1 MNDNPPDFDA
11 GGRPQPPPP
20 RYVTLPTV
28 RPFVT
33 YVLFGLN
40 ILIFLLQSLTGRD
53 LWFYYGAKIN
63 EFIIAGEWWRLV
75 TPMFLHAGMAHI
87 AFNSYALYI
96 FGKQVEALFGH
107 RRFMIIYLLSGIA
120 GSVLSFAM
128 SPSPS
133 VGASGAI
140 FGLIGAL
147 LIYLYRHRQ
156 LFGERGRRQLMQIL
170 TVAGINLVIGLSPGI
185 DNWGHVGGLIG
196 GGVLTWLIGPIHTLE
211 REPPGDPFIADR
223 NRLGLPQWLA
233 VFAVALALGAIT
245 SVVAALQR

>member
-75 TPMFLHAGMAHI
+75 TPMFLHAGLAHI

-107 RRFMIIYLLSGIA
+107 RRFLIIYLLSGIA

-140 FGLIGAL
+140 CGLIGAL

-170 TVAGINLVIGLSPGI
+170 AVAGINLVIGLSPGI

-196 GGVLTWLIGPIHTLE
+196 GVVLTWLIGPIHTLE